1 MKDTEALRENL
12 KNIYKSAATAIESL
26 SAFRDNLKV
35 LNKVRDSCA
44 FFSAIAGFL
53 TVPSSLKQ
61 NISIFR
67 ESIEAE
73 DDATTLLRDTLGITF
88 KVHERFVLHCNSM
101 PLTF

>member
-44 FFSAIAGFL
+44 FFSAIAGLLDRSFL
-53 TVPSSLKQ
+53 
-61 NISIFR
+61 
-67 ESIEAE
+67 IETE
-73 DDATTLLRDTLGITF
+73 
-88 KVHERFVLHCNSM
+88 HLHL
-101 PLTF
+101 PRVY